1 MAILRLQHIGLAVR
15 DLKEACERFE
25 TLFGLTAR
33 DYRNDQGRG
42 MQLDARI
49 LLGNGCWL
57 HLVQNWNPESRVNQF
72 LNKYGPG
79 LEHIAIE
86 TNSIEQDVA
95 HLRELGVPIYMD
107 KIFNAPDGF
116 EAFVYPDQTLAMT
129 VELIQPHVTSWG
141 YPGDSGVVS
150 RTMGIQRLEHV
161 GVAVRDVDA
170 VSDRFQQLFGL
181 ASADARLPFENDC
194 WLQFL
199 AGNKPG
205 TREHKFLDTNGP
217 GIEYVAL
224 ATTTLDS
231 DIKKLDAQDVRGMK
245 EYENGNKL
253 LGEVWIDGAHVAGT
267 TVELVPVKA

>member
-1 MAILRLQHIGLAVR
+1 MAILRLQHIGLAVS

-33 DYRNDQGRG
+33 DYRNDQGSG

-57 HLVQNWNPESRVNQF
+57 HLVQNWNPEARANQF
-72 LNKYGPG
+72 LSKYGPG

-86 TNSIEQDVA
+86 TNSIEEDVA
-95 HLRELGVPIYMD
+95 HLRELGVPVYMD

-116 EAFVYPDQTLAMT
+116 EAFIYPDQTLAMT

-141 YPGDSGVVS
+141 YPDDGGIVS
-150 RTMGIQRLEHV
+150 KTMGIKQLQHS
-161 GVAVRDVDA
+161 GVAVRNTNA
-170 VSDRFQQLFGL
+170 AAERFQQLFGL
-181 ASADARLPFENDC
+181 NSTDGRLPFKNDC

-199 AGNKPG
+199 SGDQAGSSV
-205 TREHKFLDTNGP
+205 TKFLDKNGP

-224 ATTTLDS
+224 ATTTFAADVV
-231 DIKKLDAQDVRGMK
+231 KLDAAGAATIK
-245 EYENGNKL
+245 ENA
-253 LGEVWIDGAHVAGT
+253 VWIDGAHVAGT
-267 TVELVPVKA
+267 TVELVSAAA